1 MYYLLILKARKHFVS
16 DLAQSYSLSSLYSEG
31 DEDRRGTRNGQSG
44 KSEFKDDAETVTT
57 KSVQIVQATE
67 TTATRKRGGIPSK
80 AIDLGAAAN
89 YTGNKPSTNTN
100 TSQVDARDTSYQH

>member
-1 MYYLLILKARKHFVS
+1 MFYLLILKARTHFVS
-16 DLAQSYSLSSLYSEG
+16 DLAPAHSLSFLYSEG

-67 TTATRKRGGIPSK
+67 TTRKRGGIPSK
-80 AIDLGAAAN
+80 AISLGAAAN
-89 YTGNKPSTNTN
+89 YTGDKPSSNTN
-100 TSQVDARDTSYQH
+100 TSQVDVRNTSYQH